1 MKHGIAQHRGA
12 GSFERLASGRTTH
25 HALMSAT
32 ALAMSLYLGV
42 WLLQRPTSPSAESAA
57 PVDVAV
63 APSPAPASTATV
75 IGAVVHD
82 LRSHA
87 AHGSRP
93 LAANA
98 GAPAFP
104 TKVAP
109 EMALRRLSGEV
120 TTAQTPPTDRPE
132 MAMTQEAPSAAVV
145 DAPAPPRR
153 PADLKTLA
161 DRGQTRFPTRMA
173 AVPLRRSVPA
183 DQGDNRNFLEKFFDF
198 GGSAE
203 NQRPANG
210 QALAYAPQ
218 DGGMTSIAKSV
229 LGHASVGS
237 STGAAVAAARYDS
250 HTAVYDISAKTVYL
264 PDGTRLEAHSGL
276 GDRLDDPRFVH
287 ERMKGP
293 TPPHIYD
300 LTPRE
305 ALFHGVPALRLNPV
319 GGGGAIF
326 GRAGLLAHTYMLGP
340 NGDSNGCVS
349 FRDYYA
355 FLRAYQSGQVKRLAV
370 VAHL

>member
-1 MKHGIAQHRGA
+1 MKHGIGQQLGPS
-12 GSFERLASGRTTH
+12 SFERLSSGKTTH
-25 HALMSAT
+25 QALMSAT

-42 WLLQRPTSPSAESAA
+42 WLLQRPTPPAAEPETVAAA
-57 PVDVAV
+57 PETK
-63 APSPAPASTATV
+63 APVTTASV

-87 AHGSRP
+87 GRRP
-93 LAANA
+93 GTLATNA
-98 GAPAFP
+98 APPAFP
-104 TKVAP
+104 TKIAP
-109 EMALRRLSGEV
+109 ETAARRLSGEV
-120 TTAQTPPTDRPE
+120 TAAQIQSPPLRREVALTDETPD
-132 MAMTQEAPSAAVV
+132 APVV

-161 DRGQTRFPTRMA
+161 SRGQTRFPTRLASM
-173 AVPLRRSVPA
+173 PLRRTMPA
-183 DQGDNRNFLEKFFDF
+183 DQSDNRSFLEKFFDL
-198 GGSAE
+198 GGGAAE
-203 NQRPANG
+203 QRPAGN

-229 LGHASVGS
+229 LGHASTGS

-250 HTAVYDISAKTVYL
+250 RTAVYDISAKTVYL

-293 TPPHIYD
+293 TPPHVYE

-326 GRAGLLAHTYMLGP
+326 GRAGLLAHTFMLGP